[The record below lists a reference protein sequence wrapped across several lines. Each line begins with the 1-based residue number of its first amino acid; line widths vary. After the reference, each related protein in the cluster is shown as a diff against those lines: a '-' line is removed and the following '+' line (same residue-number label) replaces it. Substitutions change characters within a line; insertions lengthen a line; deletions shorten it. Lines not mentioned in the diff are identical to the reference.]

1 MMRLMQRFR
10 GGSLA
15 PNVFRWPA
23 WYAPDDFG
31 SPVSLFVYAALL
43 LFPLCLGWLF
53 SIDPRLVGGR
63 SSEEQL
69 FENLTAG
76 FFLLASL
83 LLLASAVAE
92 RRWPV
97 RGLYL
102 LGAAGCILIAG
113 EELDWGQR
121 QLGFATPDFIEPI
134 EGSSGTSLHN
144 STIKVAFYPVQK
156 AFSDLKIFTP
166 LLLCLAVCAARA
178 LGRRQL
184 WGLPLPTAPLLLGL
198 LLVVGYQEA
207 DSALRLNFALGKG
220 KTLLLLIALY
230 ALLSRQPGLLLAT
243 AAAGLVS
250 EALAYVRSDESLDLV
265 NDNEIL
271 EALLSCAALGYAV
284 ELVGHAL
291 KRRRAAGERNAAY
304 HPPTPRARRT
314 LPHPWL
320 AVCALIA
327 AGSLALYP
335 MEYFKSRAETAVAQ
349 RAYAAISA
357 GTESADYDPG
367 AHFQFADG
375 EFELYA
381 VGNQLVYLRT
391 GGSCLAPGVFFLHI
405 YPASPGD
412 LPGNRREHG
421 YENRDFF
428 FGWYNKKTD
437 VQDLCAAVV
446 PLPNYPIAEIR
457 TGEYDGKV
465 GQRFWERRLVFGLAG
480 YREAYAAAVVG
491 RPAARAAFDVYLTEE
506 ALTYIKEE
514 CTAADVTGMFIFHA
528 FPANPG
534 DLPEWRQGQEFDNL
548 DFRFDGQGAR
558 FDGRCVAVVPRPDY
572 PLERLRVGQW
582 LPQENRQLW
591 SAEFPARR

>member
-1 MMRLMQRFR
+1 MQRFR

-15 PNVFRWPA
+15 PNAFRWPA

-43 LFPLCLGWLF
+43 LFPLGLGWLF

-69 FENLTAG
+69 LENLTAG

-83 LLLASAVAE
+83 LLLAGAVAE

-102 LGAAGCILIAG
+102 LGAAGCMFIGG
-113 EELDWGQR
+113 EELNWGQR
-121 QLGFATPDFIEPI
+121 HLGFATPDFIAAWNHNNE
-134 EGSSGTSLHN
+134 TSLHN
-144 STIKVAFYPVQK
+144 SAVTVAFWPVEK
-156 AFSDLKIFTP
+156 SFRDLSIFTP

-178 LGRRQL
+178 LGKRQL

-198 LLVVGYQEA
+198 LLVVGYLET
-207 DSALRLNFALGKG
+207 DSVLRFNFGLGQA
-220 KTLLLLIALY
+220 KTLLLLIAIY
-230 ALLSRQPGLLLAT
+230 AMFSRQPGLLLAT
-243 AAAGLVS
+243 AAAGLS
-250 EALAYVRSDESLDLV
+250 SDALTYVLSDESLALDIH
-265 NDNEIL
+265 NEVY
-271 EALLSCAALGYAV
+271 EALVSCGALGYAV
-284 ELVGHAL
+284 ELAWHAL
-291 KRRRAAGERNAAY
+291 KRRRAAAVPPEVRNAAY
-304 HPPTPRARRT
+304 GPSRARRT
-314 LPHPWL
+314 LPHPGL
-320 AVCALIA
+320 AVCFLVV

-335 MEYFKSRAETAVAQ
+335 LEYFKSRAETAVAQ
-349 RAYAAISA
+349 QAYAAITA
-357 GTESADYDPG
+357 GAESAAYDPY
-367 AHFQFADG
+367 AHFQFADA

-381 VGNQLVYLRT
+381 AGNQLVYFRT
-391 GGSCLAPGVFFLHI
+391 GGACLEPRIFFLHI
-405 YPASPGD
+405 YPANPGD
-412 LPGNRREHG
+412 LPGNGREYG

-446 PLPNYPIAEIR
+446 PLPDYSIAEIR
-457 TGEYDGKV
+457 TGEYHGKV

-480 YREAYAAAVVG
+480 YREAYAAAVAG
-491 RPAARAAFDVYLTEE
+491 RPAVRAAFDVYLSNE

-528 FPANPG
+528 FPANLG
-534 DLPEWRQGQEFDNL
+534 DLPEWRQGEEFDNL

-558 FDGRCVAVVPRPDY
+558 FDGRCVAVVPLPDY
-572 PLERLRVGQW
+572 PLARLRVGQW

-591 SAEFPARR
+591 GAEFPAR